1 MHGSACNE
9 TPWRCPRTLISWS
22 PRGCPDPGRLDANE
36 LKSLWL
42 RPNMLDRLVLDRIIP
57 GPMILLREESD

>member
-1 MHGSACNE
+1 
-9 TPWRCPRTLISWS
+9 LISWS